1 VPPKQ
6 RKREQGLV
14 LLGAKEKNTGKRNKM
29 TYLSQKKKAIKK
41 TTKKKKKKQGK

>member
-41 TTKKKKKKQGK
+41 QQKKTKKKHGK

>member
-1 VPPKQ
+1 VPPNQ

-29 TYLSQKKKAIKK
+29 TYISHKKMPFKKK
-41 TTKKKKKKQGK
+41 